1 MSSVEQLHQVAL
13 ADVLQ
18 DQEPLLD
25 NFSSPVVSKKV
36 EACKEALYSALV
48 GGAWGLATGLP
59 LATLFYAN
67 SGVAECLAVGA
78 VADTV
83 ASAVGAFFGTV
94 VKNSLGTSTKHRV
107 ISALIAGYGASAA
120 ALSIYNATMTATKT
134 LAPLWT
140 QFAVGL
146 PLACAGA
153 LAAGCTKPRF
163 GRIFSG
169 FLASAGT
176 GCLTG
181 VSLGKVLSI
190 AMPRVGPRAGPM
202 LGLLGVQGM
211 CGYIMA
217 ADKFKI
223 RGSL

>member
-1 MSSVEQLHQVAL
+1 MSSVDQPSPLAL
-13 ADVLQ
+13 TGVLEE
-18 DQEPLLD
+18 QEPWLET
-25 NFSSPVVSKKV
+25 FSAPVVNKKV

-48 GGAWGLATGLP
+48 GSAWGLATGLP
-59 LATLFYAN
+59 LAALFYAN
-67 SGVAECLAVGA
+67 GGVAECLAVGA

-94 VKNSLGTSTKHRV
+94 VKNSLGTSTKQRV
-107 ISALIAGYGASAA
+107 ISALIAGGGASAA
-120 ALSIYNATMTATKT
+120 ALSIYNATMSATATN
-134 LAPLWT
+134 APLWT
-140 QFAVGL
+140 QFVVGV

-153 LAAGCTKPRF
+153 LTSGCVKPRL

-181 VSLGKVLSI
+181 VVLAKVLSI
-190 AMPRVGPRAGPM
+190 AMPRVGPKAGPM
-202 LGLLGVQGM
+202 LGLFGVQAM

-217 ADKFKI
+217 TDKFKA
-223 RGSL
+223 GV